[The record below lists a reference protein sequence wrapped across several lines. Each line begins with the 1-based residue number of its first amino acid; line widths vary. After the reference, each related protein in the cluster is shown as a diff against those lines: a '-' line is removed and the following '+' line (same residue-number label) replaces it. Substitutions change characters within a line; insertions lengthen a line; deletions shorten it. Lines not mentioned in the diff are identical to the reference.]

1 MPSRRAVSTA
11 PGPECSVEREIAGS
25 GPAPARGNCAITVP
39 RPALSELGETW
50 LRTALAVV
58 GGMFATH
65 ANLSFFMPFLV
76 LYLQE
81 IGLTAGESAVWAG
94 YIGFIQGLAFAVG
107 APFWGMLG
115 DRIGRKP
122 MAVRGIAL
130 SALGTLLVPFA
141 NSAPI
146 VFLIIM
152 GRGLLAG
159 PGSAAL
165 ALVSSV
171 TPRRRLATVVG
182 WIDAA
187 QVLGSVIGLAA
198 GGLLAAAIGIRET
211 FLVGGGFGLLGALVV
226 LLFARERF
234 VRPPSL
240 ATPTGLSPLQRLAG
254 ILARAR
260 STVNPTVLFAC
271 LLSGGFWMTN
281 LGINYII
288 PLRVQEMTDPARVP
302 LFTGLAA
309 SIFAATMFAGVVL
322 AARLADRWGY
332 RQVLFVGILGMVVLF
347 LPQGF
352 TGDLALFVA
361 ARALQGFCAGLI
373 NPLGRT
379 LIALASDPAD
389 QGTVYGI
396 SGLFMGTGAAM
407 GPLVF
412 GSLFTPWLGVG
423 PAIALMAVCLVPAL
437 LSLLR
442 RSEINALAA
451 RG

>member
-1 MPSRRAVSTA
+1 MLRPVLADLGTA
-11 PGPECSVEREIAGS
+11 
-25 GPAPARGNCAITVP
+25 
-39 RPALSELGETW
+39 W
-50 LRTALAVV
+50 MRTALAVV
-58 GGMFATH
+58 GGMFATY

-76 LYLQE
+76 LYLQQ
-81 IGLTAGESAVWAG
+81 IGLSAGESAVWAG

-122 MAVRGIAL
+122 MAVRGLAL
-130 SALGTLLVPFA
+130 SALGTLLVPFV
-141 NSAPI
+141 NSAPA

-171 TPRRRLATVVG
+171 TPRRRLAMVVG

-187 QVLGSVIGLAA
+187 QVLGSVVGLAA
-198 GGLLAAAIGIRET
+198 GGLLAVAIGIRET
-211 FLVGGGFGLLGALVV
+211 FVVGGVFGLLGALLV

-234 VRPPSL
+234 VRPPTL
-240 ATPTGLSPLQRLAG
+240 ASRTRSGMLRRLVG
-254 ILARAR
+254 SFGRAR
-260 STVNPTVLFAC
+260 STVNPTVLFAF

-288 PLRVQEMTDPARVP
+288 PLRIQEMTDPGQAP

-309 SIFAATMFAGVVL
+309 SIFAATMFSGVLL
-322 AARLADRWGY
+322 ASRLADRWGY
-332 RQVLFVGILGMVVLF
+332 RQVLFVGILGMTVLF

-352 TGDLALFVA
+352 TGDLAVFMA
-361 ARALQGFCAGLI
+361 TRAVQGFCAGLI

-379 LIALASDPAD
+379 LIAFASDPAD
-389 QGTVYGI
+389 RGTVYGV
-396 SGLFMGTGAAM
+396 SGLFMGGGAAM

-423 PAIALMAVCLVPAL
+423 PAIALMAACLVPAL
-437 LSLLR
+437 LLLLR
-442 RSEINALAA
+442 RNEINALAA

>member
-1 MPSRRAVSTA
+1 MTVLRPVLADLGTA
-11 PGPECSVEREIAGS
+11 
-25 GPAPARGNCAITVP
+25 
-39 RPALSELGETW
+39 W
-50 LRTALAVV
+50 MRTALAVV
-58 GGMFATH
+58 GGMFATY

-76 LYLQE
+76 LYLQQ
-81 IGLTAGESAVWAG
+81 IGLSPGESAVWAG

-122 MAVRGIAL
+122 MAVRGLAL
-130 SALGTLLVPFA
+130 SALGTLLVPFV
-141 NSAPI
+141 NSAPA

-171 TPRRRLATVVG
+171 TPRRRLAMVVG

-187 QVLGSVIGLAA
+187 QVLGSVVGLAA
-198 GGLLAAAIGIRET
+198 GGMLAVAIGIRET
-211 FLVGGGFGLLGALVV
+211 FVVGGVFGLLGALLV

-234 VRPPSL
+234 VRPPTL
-240 ATPTGLSPLQRLAG
+240 ASRTRSGMLRRLVG
-254 ILARAR
+254 SFGRAR
-260 STVNPTVLFAC
+260 STVNPTVLFAF

-288 PLRVQEMTDPARVP
+288 PLRIQEMTDPGQAP

-309 SIFAATMFAGVVL
+309 SIFAATMFSGVLL
-322 AARLADRWGY
+322 ASRLADRWGY
-332 RQVLFVGILGMVVLF
+332 RQVLFVGILGMTVLF

-352 TGDLALFVA
+352 TGDLAVFMA
-361 ARALQGFCAGLI
+361 TRAVQGFCAGLI

-379 LIALASDPAD
+379 LIAFASDPAD
-389 QGTVYGI
+389 RGTVYGV
-396 SGLFMGTGAAM
+396 SGLFMGGGAAM

-423 PAIALMAVCLVPAL
+423 PAIALMAACLVPAL
-437 LSLLR
+437 LLLLR
-442 RSEINALAA
+442 RNEINALAA